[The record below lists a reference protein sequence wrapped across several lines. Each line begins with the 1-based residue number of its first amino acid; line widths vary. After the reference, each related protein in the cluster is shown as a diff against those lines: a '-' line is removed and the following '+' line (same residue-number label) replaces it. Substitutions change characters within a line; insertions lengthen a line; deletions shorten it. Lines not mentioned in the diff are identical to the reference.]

1 MIFTCPIIR
10 ASNNWWPYPT
20 PHYTLHSTVGGQN
33 ANKNTKRTTQTW
45 IRRFN
50 VWRAER
56 GISNALHEIP
66 RENLHTILKRFFAKV
81 VKENGDEYEPDCL
94 KMMLACLD
102 RHLKE
107 HGASFSIRA
116 DQEFEESRKV
126 LNRHAKEIW
135 EIDQPMKAE
144 ALTEEE
150 QLLGEKRSWR
160 WRSKNAE

>member
-1 MIFTCPIIR
+1 MSKPSKPQFSSKPTMFTFN
-10 ASNNWWPYPT
+10 SWFTDKNT
-20 PHYTLHSTVGGQN
+20 
-33 ANKNTKRTTQTW
+33 NKNTKRATQTW

-50 VWRAER
+50 AWRAER
-56 GISNALHEIP
+56 GISNAFHEIP
-66 RENLHTILKRFFAKV
+66 REDLYTILKRFFAEV

-126 LNRHAKEIW
+126 LNGHDKEISGDW
-135 EIDQPMKAE
+135 
-144 ALTEEE
+144 
-150 QLLGEKRSWR
+150 
-160 WRSKNAE
+160 